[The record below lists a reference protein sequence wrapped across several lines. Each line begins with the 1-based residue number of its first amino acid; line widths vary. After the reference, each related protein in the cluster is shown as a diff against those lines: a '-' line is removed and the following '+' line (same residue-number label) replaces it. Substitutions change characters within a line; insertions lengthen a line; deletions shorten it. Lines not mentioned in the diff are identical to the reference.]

1 MDLRK
6 LFGIGGKAGRSG
18 QVEADLRQAGEW
30 LNAANAENARAWA
43 LGEER
48 RFQVDQDQGRI
59 ALAFRDGK
67 RAVLPVQIIASFLP
81 GDRSVR
87 WAWANESVEPAL
99 AEAAAGLRRYGEAQ
113 AVAALT
119 RPELTMPFEE
129 IVNYAALGAS
139 RFGCTGLYRCLRE
152 DHSTVVVGLGSPALE
167 SKEGKPLEIGKL
179 WPKGRAT
186 DAFQAAARSLVEAW
200 DAEMFPIDRDYYRL
214 TGADGDADLEAM
226 EAALD
231 AKLAVYRR
239 YWRPRTD
246 SWRPDSVSWR
256 SEHDPVA
263 FLPTLTLPRR
273 SGGCF
278 VVRRPLPHRELA
290 YVVEERDGEPRITD
304 IDLDWGRGLVW
315 IGPAG

>member
-1 MDLRK
+1 MDLRR
-6 LFGIGGKAGRSG
+6 LFGIGGKAGHSG
-18 QVEADLRQAGEW
+18 QVETDLRRAAEW
-30 LNAANAENARAWA
+30 LNASNAENARAWA

-48 RFQVDQDQGRI
+48 RFQVDQDRGSI

-67 RAVLPVQIIASFLP
+67 CAVLPMQIIASFLP

-99 AEAAAGLRRYGEAQ
+99 AAAAAGLRSYGEAQ

-119 RPELTMPFEE
+119 RPELTLTFEE
-129 IVNYAALGAS
+129 IVNYAALAAF
-139 RFGCTGLYRCLRE
+139 RFGCAGLYRCLRE
-152 DHSTVVVGLGSPALE
+152 DHSTVFVGFGSPMLE
-167 SKEGKPLEIGKL
+167 SKEGKPLEIDRL

-186 DAFQAAARSLVEAW
+186 GAFQSAARSLVEAW

-214 TGADGDADLEAM
+214 NDAGGDVGMEAM

-231 AKLAVYRR
+231 AKLAIYQR
-239 YWRPRTD
+239 YWRPRID
-246 SWRPDSVSWR
+246 AWRPDSFSWS
-256 SEHDPVA
+256 SEHDPAA

-278 VVRRPLPHRELA
+278 VVRRPFPHRELA

-304 IDLDWGRGLVW
+304 IDFDWGRGLVW
-315 IGPAG
+315 IGPGG